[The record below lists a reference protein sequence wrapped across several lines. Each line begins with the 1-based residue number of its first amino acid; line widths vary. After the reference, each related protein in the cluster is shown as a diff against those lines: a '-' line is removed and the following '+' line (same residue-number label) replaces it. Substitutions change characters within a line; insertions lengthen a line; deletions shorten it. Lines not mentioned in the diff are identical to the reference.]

1 MAGTLTIHYGLPG
14 TGKTLFAL
22 NDVII
27 PAVRQGR
34 PFFTNITGISLSGL
48 FAVAGVHQS
57 SIRYYQV
64 KDIHDVI
71 AYFDDPEVCHDGV
84 FVLDEMKDFV
94 NDEKAVSWL
103 ESRINVMRKQTVDF
117 VLIAQLPEKEYIHPH
132 IMQLAESCNVAVSR
146 KKYGDTDYVDWYYVD
161 GGIPRIVNKRPVNA
175 AGSKKRKKPVEV
187 FSCYKTAENAFY
199 KGEEDKTYRGLFW
212 WQTRTAKLR
221 FLLLGLFGL
230 VVIGFIWIGST
241 FADMVSDVDKK
252 EETTTLETE
261 VKDGLSEGNRAHNG
275 VDNSRAAGRL
285 HEQSGQR
292 RDQERAASQLA
303 QVFGARG
310 EGSCYKWRI
319 CSETSCKTDIGTFN
333 LEMRGAVSNRLCDSR
348 KRCYGPCEDDSV
360 LSGGRGLLR
369 ARDTLPAR
377 D

>member
-14 TGKTLFAL
+14 TGKTLFAM

-48 FAVAGVHQS
+48 FAVTGVHQS

-71 AYFDDPEVCHDGV
+71 GYFDDPEVCHDGV
-84 FVLDEMKDFV
+84 FVLDEMKDFID
-94 NDEKAVSWL
+94 DEKAVSWL

-132 IMQLAESCNVAVSR
+132 IVELADSCNVAVSR
-146 KKYGDTDYVDWYYVD
+146 KKYGDTDHVDWYYVD
-161 GGIPRIVNKRPVNA
+161 GGRPRIVNKIPKNA
-175 AGSKKRKKPVEV
+175 AGKSRRKKPVEV
-187 FSCYKTAENAFY
+187 FSCYKTAENEFY
-199 KGEEDKTYRGLFW
+199 SGSEDKTYRGLMW

-221 FLLLGLFGL
+221 FVLVALFLVVVGLF
-230 VVIGFIWIGST
+230 V
-241 FADMVSDVDKK
+241 FAGMAFKSLMSPTTDKK
-252 EETTTLETE
+252 QNTALETE
-261 VKDGLSEGNRAHNG
+261 VKNEELLQPDGKHPRLSAGGTPKPGNPGAASSQLSE
-275 VDNSRAAGRL
+275 
-285 HEQSGQR
+285 
-292 RDQERAASQLA
+292 
-303 QVFGARG
+303 VFGG
-310 EGSCYKWRI
+310 QKGTCYRWRI
-319 CSETSCKTDIGTFN
+319 CSETSCKTDIGTFS
-333 LEMRGAVSNRLCDSR
+333 LEMRGALSNRLCDSR

>member
-14 TGKTLFAL
+14 TGKTLFAM

-117 VLIAQLPEKEYIHPH
+117 VLIAQLPEREYIHPH
-132 IMQLAESCNVAVSR
+132 IMQLADSCNVAVSR
-146 KKYGDTDYVDWYYVD
+146 KKYGDTDHVDWYYVD

-175 AGSKKRKKPVEV
+175 SGSKKRKKPVEV

-241 FADMVSDVDKK
+241 FADMASDVDKK
-252 EETTTLETE
+252 EETRTLETE
-261 VKDGLSEGNRAHNG
+261 VKNELLQPDGQHPRLSAGGTPKPGNPGAASSQLSEVFG
-275 VDNSRAAGRL
+275 
-285 HEQSGQR
+285 GQR
-292 RDQERAASQLA
+292 
-303 QVFGARG
+303 GT
-310 EGSCYKWRI
+310 CYKWRI
-319 CSETSCKTDIGTFN
+319 CTETYCRTDIGTFN
-333 LEMRGAVSNRLCDSR
+333 LEMRGVVSNRLCDSR